1 MEKVNMIDKPLGKL
15 CKREKTQINE
25 TRDENGD
32 ITTDTMEIP
41 ESLEYFENVCSK
53 KLENMEKWI
62 NFYTRDLPVELRRY

>member
-15 CKREKTQINE
+15 CKREKIQINE